1 MYEMEVIILERIS
14 EIKFKSCKWTE
25 IQKIVSDYLRK
36 NNIVVDSFWED
47 HVLESNHYIMTCCNE
62 IMGYFSIFQSSTI
75 TLFYVFDHYA
85 NQSQELFNKVKKYE
99 SVTNA
104 MVVTGDEFF
113 LSHCFD
119 NFARIEK
126 QAYFSIYTDKQIT
139 KERQKVLQLRLADI
153 DNDKQILTL
162 SGDFLNGEIEN
173 IRNGIDSL
181 KIYIVE
187 YGNKVV
193 GFGVVQYG
201 IVLED
206 IASIGMYVC
215 EEYRCQ
221 GIGTNI
227 LQNLKQIV
235 QNNGYRAFSGCWYY
249 NHNSKKSMESAGAYS
264 KTRLIRFY
272 F

>member
-1 MYEMEVIILERIS
+1 MERIS
-14 EIKFKSCKWTE
+14 EIKFSPCTWNE
-25 IQKIVSDYLRK
+25 IHKIISDYFK
-36 NNIVVDSFWED
+36 MNNIVVDSFWED
-47 HVLESNHYIMTCCNE
+47 HVLESNHHKMTYCDE
-62 IMGYFSIFQSSTI
+62 IMGYFSIHKGSTI
-75 TLFYVFDHYA
+75 TLFHVFSHYA
-85 NQSQELFNKVKKYE
+85 DQSQELFSRVKKYE

-113 LSHCFD
+113 LSHCID
-119 NFARIEK
+119 NYAKIEK
-126 QAYFSIYTDKQIT
+126 QAYFSIYTDKEIV

-153 DNDKQILTL
+153 NNDVEILKL
-162 SGDFLNGEIEN
+162 SGDFLDGDIEN
-173 IRNGIDSL
+173 IENGLDVL

-187 YGNKVV
+187 NNNGVV

-201 IVLED
+201 RVIEG

-221 GIGTNI
+221 GIGANI
-227 LQNLKQIV
+227 LQSLKHIV
-235 QNNGYRAFSGCWYY
+235 QSNGYRAFSGCWYY
-249 NHNSKKSMESAGAYS
+249 NHNSKKTMESAGAYS

>member
-1 MYEMEVIILERIS
+1 MEDWILENKS
-14 EIKFKSCKWTE
+14 EIKFKSCNWE
-25 IQKIVSDYLRK
+25 ELHQIVRDYIKK
-36 NNIVVDSFWED
+36 NNITIDSFWED
-47 HVLESNHYIMTCCNE
+47 HVLECNHYKMTCGDE
-62 IMGYFSIFQSSTI
+62 VVGYFSIHKGSTI
-75 TLFYVFDHYA
+75 ILFHVFEQYA
-85 NQSQELFNKVKKYE
+85 NQSQELFARVKKYE
-99 SVTNA
+99 YVTNA

-126 QAYFSIYTDKQIT
+126 QAYFSIYTEKEINKENQKQ
-139 KERQKVLQLRLADI
+139 LSLRVADI
-153 DNDKQILTL
+153 DNDEEILKL

-173 IRNGIDSL
+173 IRNGFSNL
-181 KIYIVE
+181 EIYIIE
-187 YGNKVV
+187 HENKIV

-201 IVLED
+201 KVVED

-221 GIGTNI
+221 GFAANI
-227 LQNLKQIV
+227 LQNLKHLV
-235 QNNGYRAFSGCWYY
+235 ENKGYRAFSGCWYY